1 MQSSWHGK
9 QLMKTS
15 SIRSNIFQKPF
26 ATGAPPQTLLREIPL
41 DPLLKNCVAPLT
53 LRSKSI
59 GHFDCCPIREKV
71 KQNSLYKKSNIIDY
85 QYNPILFIFL
95 SWHAKYFVHSN
106 VWILARDAEKVR
118 HPCPNSWS
126 QYHMLE
132 IIVCKIIMIESCYNG
147 QYKHEWNLTEWGMV
161 ELV

>member
-26 ATGAPPQTLLREIPL
+26 ATGALPQTPLREIPL
-41 DPLLKNCVAPLT
+41 DPLLKNCIAPLT

-118 HPCPNSWS
+118 HPCTTYWRMYKCWVTNSLT
-126 QYHMLE
+126 YLHH
-132 IIVCKIIMIESCYNG
+132 VC
-147 QYKHEWNLTEWGMV
+147 NLIKWTILKLMN
-161 ELV
+161 

>member
-1 MQSSWHGK
+1 MGSYTIWVLWMKKDNYRKWTVEMKIKLFKILCSLPDMVNSWWK
-9 QLMKTS
+9 QAPFDQ
-15 SIRSNIFQKPF
+15 IFSKKPF
-26 ATGAPPQTLLREIPL
+26 ATGAPPQTPLREIPL

-118 HPCPNSWS
+118 HPWS
-126 QYHMLE
+126 
-132 IIVCKIIMIESCYNG
+132 
-147 QYKHEWNLTEWGMV
+147 KHYS
-161 ELV
+161 

>member
-1 MQSSWHGK
+1 
-9 QLMKTS
+9 MKTS

-26 ATGAPPQTLLREIPL
+26 ATGAPPQTPLREIPL

-85 QYNPILFIFL
+85 QYNPILFIFCL
-95 SWHAKYFVHSN
+95 GTPNILCIQMSEYWHATLKRFATPA
-106 VWILARDAEKVR
+106 LALYPFFTKTR
-118 HPCPNSWS
+118 N
-126 QYHMLE
+126 
-132 IIVCKIIMIESCYNG
+132 NG
-147 QYKHEWNLTEWGMV
+147 AKFSFTS
-161 ELV
+161 